1 MLTLAN
7 RLTILRILM
16 TPVIAVL
23 LLYKQIG
30 AALALFLLA
39 GITDLLDGFFARRR
53 GQWTSLGMVLDPI
66 ADKLLL
72 MSAVIVLTVIKELPR
87 WFAIIVV
94 SRDVF
99 LVGGAIIM
107 YMFIGRMS
115 IPPSYLG
122 KATTLF
128 QIATVLLAMLDNF
141 LPAIKPVILPLVGVT
156 LILTAVSG
164 VDYVYRGARLLSDQS
179 TAPPGGGERL
189 PGGAGR

>member
-23 LLYKQIG
+23 LLYKQVG

-39 GITDLLDGFFARRR
+39 GITDLLDGFYARRR
-53 GQWTSLGMVLDPI
+53 GQRTSLGMVLDPI

-72 MSAVIVLTVIKELPR
+72 MSAVIVLTVLKELPR

-99 LVGGAIIM
+99 LIGGALIM
-107 YMFIGRMS
+107 YMFSGRMS

-122 KATTLF
+122 KATTLL
-128 QIATVLLAMLDNF
+128 QIGTVLFAMLDNF
-141 LPAIKPVILPLVGVT
+141 IPALKPIILPLVSVT
-156 LILTAVSG
+156 LFFTAASG
-164 VDYVYRGARLLSDQS
+164 VDYVYRGAKLLSDQ
-179 TAPPGGGERL
+179 
-189 PGGAGR
+189 

>member
-23 LLYKQIG
+23 LLYRETG

-53 GQWTSLGMVLDPI
+53 NQWTSLGMVLDPI
-66 ADKLLL
+66 ADKVLLT
-72 MSAVIVLTVIKELPR
+72 SAVIVLTVLKELPR

-99 LVGGAIIM
+99 LIGGAIIM

-128 QIATVLLAMLDNF
+128 QIATVFLAMLDNF
-141 LPAIKPVILPLVGVT
+141 LPVLKGAIHPLVILT
-156 LILTAVSG
+156 LILTAASG
-164 VDYVYRGARLLSDQS
+164 VDYVFRGAKLLSDQ
-179 TAPPGGGERL
+179 
-189 PGGAGR
+189 